1 MIYNAHNV
9 KQNDWIW
16 GASCLLRS
24 PRVIESGMARLPI
37 SNYGPSSY
45 RFPDSLYSNIAWKT
59 QIFIT
64 PLFNAPDE
72 VLSEFCNADLAE

>member
-1 MIYNAHNV
+1 M
-9 KQNDWIW
+9 
-16 GASCLLRS
+16 GL
-24 PRVIESGMARLPI
+24 ARTVSQI
-37 SNYGPSSY
+37 
-45 RFPDSLYSNIAWKT
+45 YSNIAWKT